1 MLRNRANQ
9 ERSGPVVV
17 GLGLLTDGAGE
28 LDEKSE
34 SREVLTVLVAT
45 VESKVSK
52 GSYHAHWQRSTDQ

>member
-1 MLRNRANQ
+1 M
-9 ERSGPVVV
+9 VV